1 MRLPN
6 LSFLARVGQVRAIQS
21 RYEAPEN
28 RNPDHLA
35 VRLLPGGKRL
45 ECAVRGRWF
54 LNRLRAEPFYAYL
67 LARTRYYDQV
77 FLDAMDRG
85 VDHILNLGC
94 GGDTRAYRFESL
106 LKERGI
112 GVVEFDQAEAIA
124 SKQALARARLGG
136 GAHVTYLPLDLNAP
150 VSRELKSWMDA
161 HAGGRWL
168 VMLEGV
174 SPYVE
179 KTRFEAFL
187 QDLAGRLGPQGVLAY
202 DFKRPEVVQDF
213 GRSERTVEPFRL
225 PADRSQAI
233 DFHARLGYRT
243 LHFETSAALCFR
255 LAGPLLAHGCPIFD
269 EDCLIQLTPSS

>member
-21 RYEAPEN
+21 RYETPEN
-28 RNPDHLA
+28 RNPDHMA

-77 FLDAMDRG
+77 FLDAVDRG

-94 GGDTRAYRFESL
+94 GGDTRAYRFEAL
-106 LKERGI
+106 LKARGV
-112 GVVEFDQAEAIA
+112 GVVELDQPAAIA

-150 VSRELKSWMDA
+150 VSPELSAWMDA

-187 QDLAGRLGPQGVLAY
+187 QDLARRLGPEGVLAY

-225 PADRSQAI
+225 PADRAQVE

-255 LAGPLLAHGCPIFD
+255 LAGPLLADGCPIFD
-269 EDCLIQLTPSS
+269 EDSLI